1 MTSSTDRGG
10 RPAVLGDVA
19 RLAEVSA
26 MTVSRVL
33 NEHAGVKES
42 TRARVLAAVAEL
54 GYRPNSMARA
64 LVTGRSRV
72 LGVVGFDTRLYGPAT
87 TLFGIEQAARDAGY
101 TVRVTTLES
110 TGQNSGEEVMR
121 DLMSESLAG
130 VILAAPHDWAAG
142 ALPHLTKGT
151 PVVVVDV
158 DIEQESAPVVG
169 IAQHAGA
176 RQATEHLLSLGHRT
190 VWHVAG
196 PVDWPSAQARETA
209 WRTTLTEAGRKAP
222 APLRGDW
229 TARSGYEQGR
239 RLVRRK
245 DVTAV
250 FAANDQMALGVLLA
264 LREAGLD
271 VPGDV
276 SLVGFDDIPEA
287 AYFWPPLTTVRQD
300 FDEAGR
306 LALDLLV
313 DQIEG
318 TAVRDGLTVVEPELV
333 VRASTGPAAQN

>member
-1 MTSSTDRGG
+1 MTSSTDRAG
-10 RPAVLGDVA
+10 RPAVLSDVA
-19 RLAEVSA
+19 RLAQVSV

-33 NEHAGVKES
+33 NESPGVKAS
-42 TRARVLAAVAEL
+42 TRARVLAAVTEL
-54 GYRPNSMARA
+54 GYRPNSAART

-72 LGVVGFDTRLYGPAT
+72 LGVVAFDTRLYGPAT
-87 TLFGIEQAARDAGY
+87 TLVGIEQAARDAGY

-110 TGQNSGEEVMR
+110 TGQDSGEEVMR
-121 DLMSESLAG
+121 GLMSESLAG
-130 VILAAPHDWAAG
+130 VILSAPHDWAAE
-142 ALPHLTKGT
+142 ALRHLTKGT

-158 DIEQESAPVVG
+158 DIDQESAPVVG
-169 IAQHAGA
+169 VAQHAGA
-176 RQATEHLLSLGHRT
+176 RQATEHLLSLGHQT
-190 VWHVAG
+190 VWHVSG
-196 PVDWPSAQARETA
+196 PVNWPSAQAREAA
-209 WRTTLTEAGRKAP
+209 WRTTLTEAGQKAP
-222 APLRGDW
+222 PPLRGDW
-229 TARSGYEQGR
+229 TARSGYEQGK
-239 RLVRRK
+239 RLLRRK
-245 DVTAV
+245 NVTAV

-318 TAVRDGLTVVEPELV
+318 TGGRDGLTVVQPELV
-333 VRASTGPAAQN
+333 VRGSTGPAARN

>member
-1 MTSSTDRGG
+1 MTPSADRPV
-10 RPAVLGDVA
+10 RPPVLGDVA
-19 RLAEVSA
+19 RLAQVSV

-33 NEHAGVKES
+33 NESPGVKAS

-54 GYRPNSMARA
+54 GYRPNSAART
-64 LVTGRSRV
+64 LVTGMSRV
-72 LGVVGFDTRLYGPAT
+72 LGVVAFDTRLYGPAT
-87 TLFGIEQAARDAGY
+87 TLFGIEQAARDADY

-110 TGQNSGEEVMR
+110 TGQNSGGEVMR
-121 DLMSESLAG
+121 SLMSESLAG
-130 VILAAPHDWAAG
+130 VILSAPHDWAAE
-142 ALPHLTKGT
+142 ALRHLSRNT

-158 DIEQESAPVVG
+158 DVEQDSAPVVG

-176 RQATEHLLSLGHRT
+176 RQATEHLLSLGHKT
-190 VWHVAG
+190 VWHVSG
-196 PVDWPSAQARETA
+196 PVTWPSARAREAA
-209 WRTTLTEAGRKAP
+209 WHTTLTEAGRMAP
-222 APLRGDW
+222 PPLRGDW
-229 TARSGYEQGR
+229 TARSGYEQGK

-245 DVTAV
+245 NVTAV

-306 LALDLLV
+306 LALDLLM

-318 TAVRDGLTVVEPELV
+318 TGARDRLTVVQPKLV
-333 VRASTGPAAQN
+333 VRGSTGPAARN

>member
-1 MTSSTDRGG
+1 MTSSSDRAG
-10 RPAVLGDVA
+10 RPAVLRDVA
-19 RLAEVSA
+19 RLAQVSV

-33 NEHAGVKES
+33 NESPGVKAS
-42 TRARVLAAVAEL
+42 TMDRVLAAVREL
-54 GYRPNSMARA
+54 GYRPNSAART
-64 LVTGRSRV
+64 LVTGRSRA
-72 LGVVGFDTRLYGPAT
+72 LGVVAFDTRLYGPAT
-87 TLFGIEQAARDAGY
+87 MLFSIEQAARDAGY

-121 DLMSESLAG
+121 GLMSESLAG
-130 VILAAPHDWAAG
+130 VILSAPHDWAAET
-142 ALPHLTKGT
+142 LRHLTRGT

-176 RQATEHLLSLGHRT
+176 RQATEHLLSLGHQT
-190 VWHVAG
+190 VWHVSG
-196 PVDWPSAQARETA
+196 PVNWPSAQAREVA

-222 APLRGDW
+222 PPLRGDW
-229 TARSGYEQGR
+229 TARSGYEQGK
-239 RLVRRK
+239 RLVRREN
-245 DVTAV
+245 VTAV

-318 TAVRDGLTVVEPELV
+318 AGGRDGLTVVQPELV
-333 VRASTGPAAQN
+333 VRGSTGPAARN

>member
-142 ALPHLTKGT
+142 ALPHLTTGT

-318 TAVRDGLTVVEPELV
+318 AGVRGGLTVVEPELV
-333 VRASTGPAAQN
+333 VRASTGPAARN